1 LHIVLLRTGFSK
13 IIKLQLASDLLGK
26 HLMKMKTALLIATI
40 FATMNF
46 SSAFAAED
54 VETQEMRHTYK
65 VFDIL
70 VVRPLGFALTLA
82 GSGLY
87 LATIPVTVIS
97 GDSEDAAEVLVR
109 KPARMA
115 FGRR

>member
-1 LHIVLLRTGFSK
+1 L
-13 IIKLQLASDLLGK
+13 
-26 HLMKMKTALLIATI
+26 
-40 FATMNF
+40 
-46 SSAFAAED
+46 
-54 VETQEMRHTYK
+54 
-65 VFDIL
+65 
-70 VVRPLGFALTLA
+70 ALTLGGA
-82 GSGLY
+82 GLY